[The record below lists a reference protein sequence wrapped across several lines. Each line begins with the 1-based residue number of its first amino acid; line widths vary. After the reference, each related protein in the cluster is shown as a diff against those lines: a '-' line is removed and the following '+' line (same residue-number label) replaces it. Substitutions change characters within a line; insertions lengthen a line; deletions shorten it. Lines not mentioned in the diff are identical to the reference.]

1 MHPRASH
8 TAPKSPRSQA
18 CLTGTEVNVLGGAPW
33 PVAGPMGDG
42 GSVPQ
47 LPPPLGETLPGV
59 VQGLPEVQGDG
70 APVAHSGVFVEN
82 ETSFSLLLPTRL
94 HPLPPVLI
102 GRGVLLE
109 QPDLDG
115 QERHASLKQDPEVC
129 L

>member
-1 MHPRASH
+1 
-8 TAPKSPRSQA
+8 
-18 CLTGTEVNVLGGAPW
+18 
-33 PVAGPMGDG
+33 MGDG

-59 VQGLPEVQGDG
+59 VQGLPEVPRGMEPQLLT
-70 APVAHSGVFVEN
+70 VE
-82 ETSFSLLLPTRL
+82 SSWKMRLLSCSSPQPSYILCTT
-94 HPLPPVLI
+94 VLV

-109 QPDLDG
+109 QPALNG